1 MAKRRVSAGRVRP
14 GRTAAGGSVYVGIH
28 FGVRATT
35 VAVADALGTIQV
47 VRKQP
52 SIVGSPARSI
62 SAARTL
68 VGETLAEARVTR
80 DAVRV
85 VGATVPGLVD
95 QETGHCVLAT
105 NLGWHDFPLRSA
117 LTEALDV
124 PVVVNNV
131 AQAAAVAEGR
141 VGAARRARSYV
152 WIHVGSGVGSGIVL
166 DGKLFFG
173 RRGFSGEIGHCPV
186 VYPGAPCGCGRLGC
200 LETVASAKAIGRAAE
215 RAVAAGE
222 PTVLAELPMP
232 LSSTSVAAAAR
243 EGDPVARRI
252 LGEASEY
259 LGRGIAYLLN
269 VLNPEMVVLGGA
281 VAQAGET
288 LVGPVRAS
296 VARHSLLPAGVA
308 VVPSTLGNRAELTG
322 AIFLA
327 MDHAAA
333 RGLGADEPATKL
345 TTKPMTKAA
354 AKPIAKKPMT
364 KPRRAGAAPLSAS
377 ARAASRR
384 S

>member
-1 MAKRRVSAGRVRP
+1 
-14 GRTAAGGSVYVGIH
+14 VGIH

-35 VAVADALGTIQV
+35 VGIADPSGTIEV
-47 VRKQP
+47 VKKQP
-52 SIVGSPARSI
+52 SLVGSPARSLKAAAGLVAEALE
-62 SAARTL
+62 AARTSN
-68 VGETLAEARVTR
+68 ARIK
-80 DAVRV
+80 V

-95 QETGHCVLAT
+95 QETGVCVLAP
-105 NLGWHDFPLRSA
+105 NLGWHDFPLRAA
-117 LTEALDV
+117 LAEELGA
-124 PVVVNNV
+124 PAVVINV

-186 VYPGAPCGCGRLGC
+186 VHPGPPCGCGRLGC
-200 LETVASAKAIGRAAE
+200 LETVASAKAIVRAAE
-215 RAVAAGE
+215 NAVAAGE
-222 PTVLAELPMP
+222 PTVLAELPP
-232 LSSTSVAAAAR
+232 PISSTSVAAAAR

-259 LGRGIAYLLN
+259 LGRGISYLLN

-322 AIFLA
+322 AVFMAIEQGEESLA
-327 MDHAAA
+327 LRGKAHLAAVEA
-333 RGLGADEPATKL
+333 VAED
-345 TTKPMTKAA
+345 
-354 AKPIAKKPMT
+354 
-364 KPRRAGAAPLSAS
+364 APVR
-377 ARAASRR
+377 ARARASSRR

>member
-1 MAKRRVSAGRVRP
+1 MAKRRVAPKRSQPARKAVRSVGGGRRS
-14 GRTAAGGSVYVGIH
+14 GGAGGPVYIGIH
-28 FGVRATT
+28 FGVRMTT
-35 VAVADALGTIQV
+35 VGVAGPSGTIEV

-52 SIVGSPARSI
+52 SLVGSPARSI
-62 SAARTL
+62 KAAAAL
-68 VGETLAEARVTR
+68 VDDALAAAHATR
-80 DAVRV
+80 ERIKV
-85 VGATVPGLVD
+85 VGATVPGLID
-95 QETGHCVLAT
+95 QDSGTCVLAP
-105 NLGWHDFPLRSA
+105 NLGWHNFPLRDA
-117 LTEALDV
+117 LSDELGATV
-124 PVVVNNV
+124 IVNNV

-166 DGKLFFG
+166 DGKVFYG

-186 VYPGAPCGCGRLGC
+186 VHPGPPCGCGRLGC
-200 LETVASAKAIGRAAE
+200 LETVASAKAIVRAAE
-215 RAVAAGE
+215 NAVAAGE
-222 PTVLAELPMP
+222 PTVLAELPSP
-232 LSSTSVAAAAR
+232 ISSTSVAAAAR

-259 LGRGIAYLLN
+259 LGRGISYLLN

-327 MDHAAA
+327 IDSGQEDVALARKASLAAVEVET
-333 RGLGADEPATKL
+333 ADEPV
-345 TTKPMTKAA
+345 
-354 AKPIAKKPMT
+354 
-364 KPRRAGAAPLSAS
+364 S
-377 ARAASRR
+377 ARARASSRR

>member
-1 MAKRRVSAGRVRP
+1 MAKRRASAKRARPVRAVGTRVR
-14 GRTAAGGSVYVGIH
+14 AGVSSGGGAVYVGIH

-35 VAVADALGTIQV
+35 VGVADGGGTIEV

-52 SIVGSPARSI
+52 SLVGSPARSLA
-62 SAARTL
+62 AARML
-68 VGETLAEARVTR
+68 VADALVEAGVSRSRVK
-80 DAVRV
+80 V

-95 QETGHCVLAT
+95 QESGVCVLAP
-105 NLGWHDFPLRSA
+105 NLGWHDFPLRAA
-117 LTEALDV
+117 LSDELDA
-124 PVVVNNV
+124 PVAINNV

-173 RRGFSGEIGHCPV
+173 SRGFSGEIGHCPV
-186 VYPGAPCGCGRLGC
+186 VYPGSPCGCGRLGC
-200 LETVASAKAIGRAAE
+200 LETVASAKAIVRAAE
-215 RAVAAGE
+215 HAVQAGE
-222 PTVLAELPMP
+222 PTVLAELPPP
-232 LSSTSVAAAAR
+232 LSSTAVAAAAR

-259 LGRGIAYLLN
+259 LGRGISYLLN

-296 VARHSLLPAGVA
+296 VARHSLLSAGVA
-308 VVPSTLGNRAELTG
+308 VVPSTLGNRAELAG
-322 AIFLA
+322 AVFMA
-327 MDHAAA
+327 VDQAGAEAAA
-333 RGLGADEPATKL
+333 EP
-345 TTKPMTKAA
+345 P
-354 AKPIAKKPMT
+354 P
-364 KPRRAGAAPLSAS
+364 
-377 ARAASRR
+377 ARAAAGGRPRR
-384 S
+384 